1 VSLIM
6 NSSFTLPCGQVIKN
20 RICKAAMTERIA
32 KGNNLAHQGHIN
44 LYQKWAE
51 GNIGI
56 LLTGNVMI
64 DRNNMEGP
72 ANVVIDAQNYL
83 DHIDEL
89 KNWSSVG
96 TQNNTQLWMQISH
109 AGRQTPG
116 EINSSPS
123 APSDVQL
130 KIPGRSYGVPKPM
143 SEEEILDVIDRFVF
157 TAKIA
162 RETGFTGVQFHSA
175 HGYLLSE
182 FLSPDINTRDDAWGG
197 SLENRSRMHL
207 EIIKKCRAEVGDDF
221 PISMKLNS
229 ADFQKGGF
237 SENESIEVAKILE
250 DAGLDLLEI
259 SGGTY
264 EQPKLIGADHI
275 SINPERSEI
284 RRESTIAREAYFL
297 EYADQIRK
305 AVSMPLMVTGGFRTK
320 EGIENAL
327 RSNICQIVGVGR
339 PLCADPLCI
348 KKMID
353 GELEILPSVEKTLSL
368 GPWLLS
374 SSSPIKLIQVINAF
388 GAMAWCYQ
396 QIKRMADGLMPN
408 NDQKLFNA
416 LRKDTKA
423 DKQAFKDYLENS

>member
-1 VSLIM
+1 M
-6 NSSFTLPCGQVIKN
+6 
-20 RICKAAMTERIA
+20 
-32 KGNNLAHQGHIN
+32 
-44 LYQKWAE
+44 
-51 GNIGI
+51 
-56 LLTGNVMI
+56 
-64 DRNNMEGP
+64 
-72 ANVVIDAQNYL
+72 
-83 DHIDEL
+83 
-89 KNWSSVG
+89 
-96 TQNNTQLWMQISH
+96 
-109 AGRQTPG
+109 
-116 EINSSPS
+116 
-123 APSDVQL
+123 
-130 KIPGRSYGVPKPM
+130 
-143 SEEEILDVIDRFVF
+143 
-157 TAKIA
+157 
-162 RETGFTGVQFHSA
+162 
-175 HGYLLSE
+175 
-182 FLSPDINTRDDAWGG
+182 
-197 SLENRSRMHL
+197 ENRSRMHL